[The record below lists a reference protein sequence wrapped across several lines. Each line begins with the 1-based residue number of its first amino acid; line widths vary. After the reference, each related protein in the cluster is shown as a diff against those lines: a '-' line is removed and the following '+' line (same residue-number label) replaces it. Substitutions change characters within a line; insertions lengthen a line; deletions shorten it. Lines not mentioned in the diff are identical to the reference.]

1 MNIIGKGQKLEKL
14 KFKKE
19 ETMEQARDMITDEES
34 VIWKNS
40 IVGRGSWCFNFSMLC
55 SETFS

>member
-1 MNIIGKGQKLEKL
+1 MSTIYMNTIGKRAKSSKTL

-19 ETMEQARDMITDEES
+19 ETMEQVRDLITDEES

-40 IVGRGSWCFNFSMLC
+40 VVGRGR
-55 SETFS
+55 

>member
-40 IVGRGSWCFNFSMLC
+40 IVGRGS
-55 SETFS
+55 